1 MNKGAQLNAHFLPQQ
16 IICPLDRLRG
26 RTALGFS
33 NRTAQLISNSAARV
47 YVRADI
53 KQALVAHCHT
63 WQTKFTQL
71 LNSNAATELRTLY
84 EHMEGVQKVYKSIAL
99 TP

>member
-1 MNKGAQLNAHFLPQQ
+1 MQQ
-16 IICPLDRLRG
+16 DIQSEEGIYNVGFIRVDSSPL
-26 RTALGFS
+26 
-33 NRTAQLISNSAARV
+33 
-47 YVRADI
+47 

-84 EHMEGVQKVYKSIAL
+84 EHMEGVQKVYRSRPMNLDQLAEQIHLLEAEESSFEKTEARSK
-99 TP
+99 